1 MDDAVEAELAQGYSK
16 TGAAGGMG
24 ISISSLKRWENKY
37 PSFRAAIE
45 RGLAKSLRFYEGL
58 LIKNIVGK
66 NTEGFNP
73 YKSDS
78 NLIKYALAS
87 RFRDEYSIQDKVEIT
102 ASETLL
108 LAYGIEK
115 KDKAKMAKAAKK
127 K

>member
-1 MDDAVEAELAQGYSK
+1 MDKLVEDELAKGYSK
-16 TGAAGGMG
+16 TGAAGGIGIG
-24 ISISSLKRWENKY
+24 ISTLKVWENKH
-37 PSFRAAIE
+37 PKFRAAIE
-45 RGLAKSLRFYEGL
+45 RGLARGLRHFEKL
-58 LIKNIVGK
+58 MLANISGVK
-66 NTEGFNP
+66 IEGFNP